1 MKPVP
6 AYTLAHSRR
15 EARQDA
21 RAAIEFKAAR
31 ERALKRSGDARR
43 VFKGVVASLDLP
55 TFKADAILAA
65 AESMAKA
72 DVVAAGMRA
81 PSTASCI
88 AFPAISP
95 PLPQRAVPDRR
106 LIEHRVLTTEV
117 ELADHRKKQVPDLVT
132 IAWLEREQTKRLAT
146 LSDMGDC

>member
-31 ERALKRSGDARR
+31 ERALKRSADARN

-55 TFKADAILAA
+55 RFKADAILAA

-72 DVVAAGMRA
+72 DVVAAGMGA
-81 PSTASCI
+81 PSAVSNT
-88 AFPAISP
+88 AFPPSP
-95 PLPQRAVPDRR
+95 LSPTQPATPDRR
-106 LIEHRVLTTEV
+106 LIEHRVLTAEV
-117 ELADHRKKQVPDLVT
+117 ELTDHRKKQVPDLVT
-132 IAWLEREQTKRLAT
+132 IAWLEREQTKRLET